1 MRTLF
6 LLAAAALLAPPA
18 FAAGEAPRL
27 PEATQACLDCHGV
40 EKPGESDAAGK
51 QGVFAPSYVQSV
63 HRDLGCA
70 DCHAGYAAPGPHE
83 LPAVA
88 DPAEAALVAKLAG
101 ARTLDGQPVVGAPR
115 AYLACGGCHADVWDD
130 LKASPHGRWLAA
142 EAKPLAGP
150 TCASCHGSPHDVKP
164 DPDKADKAAVRAY
177 HVAQSTRCER
187 CHGDPKFT
195 EAMGLSAEV
204 AASYKDSIHGRLVAI
219 GSTRAPVCTD
229 CHAWMVEKGG
239 HKSIAGG
246 KAAASSVFFSDPP
259 RNDDARVR
267 TCGQCH
273 AASSAN
279 FAELQAHKPWQE
291 THKVPHIVHVAFSWL
306 TTLTLLFFAFHV
318 AVDFAYELR
327 RRLQRHKE
335 HHDEADAQRTVLRFD
350 LHQRIQH
357 WLMLAGVILL
367 GLTGWP
373 LRGAGAVA
381 GGGISAAE
389 NAARIAASQ
398 KFLALF
404 GGPHGAGIVHRV
416 AAVMIMLSG
425 LYHLVYLVSK
435 ASKRTLPL
443 SMLPGPKDAL
453 DIRDN
458 LLFMLGL
465 SKQRPRFDRYM
476 YLEKF
481 DYWAVFWGI
490 VMMVGS
496 GFVFWFPAQFARIL
510 PSWVITATQI
520 IHGEEATL
528 AILFLFVVHFY
539 NVHLKPSIFPMNWAW
554 LTGRITLEMQ
564 KEEHPLEYERTRGEQ
579 EPK

>member
-1 MRTLF
+1 MRTF
-6 LLAAAALLAPPA
+6 LLAVATLLALPA
-18 FAAGEAPRL
+18 FAAGEAPKL

-40 EKPGESDAAGK
+40 EKPGESDSVGK
-51 QGVFAPSYVQSV
+51 QGVFAPSFVQSV
-63 HRDLGCA
+63 HKDLACS

-83 LPAVA
+83 LPAIA
-88 DPAEAALVAKLAG
+88 DPAEAAFVAKLAG

-164 DPDKADKAAVRAY
+164 YPDKADKAAVRAY
-177 HVAQSTRCER
+177 KVAESSRCER

-204 AASYKDSIHGRLVAI
+204 AVNYRDSIHGRLVAI
-219 GSTRAPVCTD
+219 GSSRAPVCTD
-229 CHAWMVEKGG
+229 CHAWMVEKAG

-246 KAAASSVFFSDPP
+246 KAPASAVFFSDPP
-259 RNDDARVR
+259 RDGDARVQ

-273 AASSAN
+273 KASSAS
-279 FAELQAHKPWQE
+279 FAGLQAHKPWQE
-291 THKVPHIVHVAFSWL
+291 IHKVPHVVHVAFSWL
-306 TTLTLLFFAFHV
+306 TTLTLLFFTFHV

-327 RRLQRHKE
+327 RRLQKRKE
-335 HHDEADAQRTVLRFD
+335 HHDEVDATRTVLRFD

-357 WLMLAGVILL
+357 WLMLTGVILL

-381 GGGISAAE
+381 GGGMSALQNAE
-389 NAARIAASQ
+389 RIAASQ

-416 AAVMIMLSG
+416 AAVTIMLSG
-425 LYHLVYLVSK
+425 LYHLAYLMVK
-435 ASKRTLPL
+435 ASRRTLPL

-458 LLFMLGL
+458 LLYMLGL
-465 SKQRPRFDRYM
+465 SKERPRFDRYM

-510 PSWVITATQI
+510 PNWIITAAQI
-520 IHGEEATL
+520 VHGEEATL

-539 NVHLKPSIFPMNWAW
+539 NVHLKPSIFPMNWVW
-554 LTGRITLEMQ
+554 LTGRITVETQ
-564 KEEHPLEYERTRGEQ
+564 KEEHPLEYERTRGGED
-579 EPK
+579 PK